1 MGGRSILVVISSCL
15 TAFKTCAIALKFQI
29 SMWMSGVSII
39 RMYLEFVG
47 EKAHEC
53 WQTSQ

>member
-1 MGGRSILVVISSCL
+1 MAGRSILVVISSCL